1 MRKVTKILGK
11 VLSAAV
17 LLLIVLPLALSL
29 LLSINAVQN
38 FVVDRAAQ
46 FASRKLETVVRIDRV
61 DIGIFDR
68 ITLEGLYVEDYG
80 GDTLLYVGK
89 LHAFITQFGI
99 FSNGFTLRHGR
110 LTDGKFYLR
119 EMPDGVMNVKQI
131 VSRMGRKEKKEES
144 DFRLSISALTVEN
157 LEFRLEKL
165 QHRNPVYG
173 IDFSDMDIRDIDAVI
188 DNFTID
194 GGAVGAEIGRFSA
207 REKSGF
213 EIDDFGGK
221 FFLANGCIGME
232 NARLVT
238 PHSNV
243 SIPAVSIVGDSW
255 AEYKE
260 YVDRVSMT
268 VEVRNSMLSSDD
280 VAYFSP
286 KLRDWRLTLRNI
298 NLLFDGVVSDFNA
311 DLKSLS
317 FGRSSRVHA
326 RGRVTGLS
334 KIDDTHFSL
343 TFDDVTTEAADLGQI
358 AANVARK
365 ELLAKMSAMIDR
377 AGALR
382 LTGEVEGV
390 KLYHDYGHN
399 PTEMRNV
406 LSVARLQPHGRLW
419 AVMQPHTYSRVKRL
433 FDDYLTCT
441 QAADFTLVT
450 DIYAARE
457 KDPGDIRASQIVEGM
472 RAHGVD
478 AVHTPTFDDTEAYL
492 RAHWQPGDLVLTM
505 GCGNINQLN
514 DQIWEHEQAKETN
527 AKC

>member
-38 FVVDRAAQ
+38 FVVGRAAQ
-46 FASRKLETVVRIDRV
+46 FASHKLETVVRIDRV

-131 VSRMGRKEKKEES
+131 VSRMGRKEKKKES

-243 SIPAVSIVGDSW
+243 SILRSRSW
-255 AEYKE
+255 AI
-260 YVDRVSMT
+260 RGPNTRSM
-268 VEVRNSMLSSDD
+268 S
-280 VAYFSP
+280 
-286 KLRDWRLTLRNI
+286 I
-298 NLLFDGVVSDFNA
+298 G
-311 DLKSLS
+311 
-317 FGRSSRVHA
+317 
-326 RGRVTGLS
+326 
-334 KIDDTHFSL
+334 
-343 TFDDVTTEAADLGQI
+343 
-358 AANVARK
+358 
-365 ELLAKMSAMIDR
+365 
-377 AGALR
+377 
-382 LTGEVEGV
+382 
-390 KLYHDYGHN
+390 
-399 PTEMRNV
+399 
-406 LSVARLQPHGRLW
+406 
-419 AVMQPHTYSRVKRL
+419 
-433 FDDYLTCT
+433 
-441 QAADFTLVT
+441 
-450 DIYAARE
+450 
-457 KDPGDIRASQIVEGM
+457 
-472 RAHGVD
+472 
-478 AVHTPTFDDTEAYL
+478 
-492 RAHWQPGDLVLTM
+492 
-505 GCGNINQLN
+505 
-514 DQIWEHEQAKETN
+514 
-527 AKC
+527 

>member
-157 LEFRLEKL
+157 LEFRLEKQ

-286 KLRDWRLTLRNI
+286 KLRDWRLTLRNHQPALRRRGFRFQRRSEKPFVRTQQPRACARTGDGI
-298 NLLFDGVVSDFNA
+298 AEDRRYALLSDVRRR
-311 DLKSLS
+311 DYRG
-317 FGRSSRVHA
+317 GRSRPNRRQCRS
-326 RGRVTGLS
+326 
-334 KIDDTHFSL
+334 
-343 TFDDVTTEAADLGQI
+343 
-358 AANVARK
+358 
-365 ELLAKMSAMIDR
+365 
-377 AGALR
+377 
-382 LTGEVEGV
+382 
-390 KLYHDYGHN
+390 
-399 PTEMRNV
+399 
-406 LSVARLQPHGRLW
+406 
-419 AVMQPHTYSRVKRL
+419 
-433 FDDYLTCT
+433 
-441 QAADFTLVT
+441 
-450 DIYAARE
+450 
-457 KDPGDIRASQIVEGM
+457 
-472 RAHGVD
+472 
-478 AVHTPTFDDTEAYL
+478 
-492 RAHWQPGDLVLTM
+492 
-505 GCGNINQLN
+505 
-514 DQIWEHEQAKETN
+514 
-527 AKC
+527 

>member
-188 DNFTID
+188 DNFT
-194 GGAVGAEIGRFSA
+194 SY
-207 REKSGF
+207 S
-213 EIDDFGGK
+213 
-221 FFLANGCIGME
+221 NGVIQYITSE
-232 NARLVT
+232 
-238 PHSNV
+238 
-243 SIPAVSIVGDSW
+243 
-255 AEYKE
+255 
-260 YVDRVSMT
+260 
-268 VEVRNSMLSSDD
+268 
-280 VAYFSP
+280 
-286 KLRDWRLTLRNI
+286 
-298 NLLFDGVVSDFNA
+298 
-311 DLKSLS
+311 
-317 FGRSSRVHA
+317 
-326 RGRVTGLS
+326 
-334 KIDDTHFSL
+334 
-343 TFDDVTTEAADLGQI
+343 
-358 AANVARK
+358 
-365 ELLAKMSAMIDR
+365 
-377 AGALR
+377 AGAL
-382 LTGEVEGV
+382 
-390 KLYHDYGHN
+390 H
-399 PTEMRNV
+399 
-406 LSVARLQPHGRLW
+406 
-419 AVMQPHTYSRVKRL
+419 YS
-433 FDDYLTCT
+433 FS
-441 QAADFTLVT
+441 AAMTWIYFLV
-450 DIYAARE
+450 IC
-457 KDPGDIRASQIVEGM
+457 
-472 RAHGVD
+472 
-478 AVHTPTFDDTEAYL
+478 
-492 RAHWQPGDLVLTM
+492 LVLLLVVGLVSKKVFYM
-505 GCGNINQLN
+505 N
-514 DQIWEHEQAKETN
+514 D
-527 AKC
+527 